1 MNSNEGLFLNKNQIH
16 LIEPTIQSNYHSFIF
31 PDKFLD
37 FYLNSPANTIVNK
50 LINNNNFNF
59 VHLLPSISWQRKIIE
74 LLKKLIA
81 LDTQEPGLYDY
92 QVLVNLHNIWLLM
105 QENIK
110 ISTDTE
116 HNNLTNE
123 RMYIFLNYIHQH
135 FAEKVTLKAIANSA
149 HVSTSECLRCF
160 HSTLDVTPY
169 EYLLDY
175 RIQKAVILLQDSDFN
190 VTAIANQL
198 GFNQSS
204 HFIAV
209 FKKKNRQNTEAIS

>member
-1 MNSNEGLFLNKNQIH
+1 MTKKIINSVNLYQKNSFPFLVLNVKGTSAFPHNPGFRTWHWHEDLQFIYVSRGPVAFSTLENKNIILNSNEGLFLNKNQIH

-31 PDKFLD
+31 PEKFLD
-37 FYLNSPANTIVNK
+37 FYLNSPTNTIVNK

-74 LLKKLIA
+74 LLKRLIA
-81 LDTQEPGLYDY
+81 LDTQEPGLYAY

-110 ISTDTE
+110 IPTDTE

-135 FAEKVTLKAIANSA
+135 FAE
-149 HVSTSECLRCF
+149 R
-160 HSTLDVTPY
+160 
-169 EYLLDY
+169 
-175 RIQKAVILLQDSDFN
+175 
-190 VTAIANQL
+190 
-198 GFNQSS
+198 
-204 HFIAV
+204 
-209 FKKKNRQNTEAIS
+209 